1 MFEVGK
7 WVIDTKREIAPTI
20 CAVIPETEPTIYI
33 LQDSDTGEYYIA
45 DESDL
50 IEYDKYWF
58 DDHKKDKVDETAE
71 RQYLFL
77 TGKEYEDYI
86 NDISGVVTGL
96 IENVIPI
103 ADKYNVDRNNAME
116 HFSQLLSAMVQLS
129 TFEHYGE
136 GGD

>member
-33 LQDSDTGEYYIA
+33 LQDSDTGEYYMA
-45 DESDL
+45 DESNL

-58 DDHKKDKVDETAE
+58 DNHEKDKVEGMAE
-71 RQYLFL
+71 KQNLSL
-77 TGKEYEDYI
+77 TGKEYNDYV
-86 NDISGVVTGL
+86 DEISGAMTGL
-96 IENVIPI
+96 IGNVISI

-116 HFSQLLSAMVQLS
+116 HFSQLLSAMVQIS

-136 GGD
+136 GGK